1 MKTSYFA
8 QGTGFIAVTDKSP
21 KDFAGVLFIGKG
33 GLTLDSISE
42 QVFAPA
48 DVKALQPVPKD
59 GMPEDWLLA
68 FGYDKPA
75 KKPQPKPVKPVKPAP
90 EPEPD
95 IDWPI
100 FDEAAELVTLVPI
113 RRSRPTPRPAVEA
126 PHHGRDA
133 WVHLGYLIGFIIMA
147 VYFYFR

>member
-48 DVKALQPVPKD
+48 DVKKLQPVPKD
-59 GMPEDWLLA
+59 GMPDEWLLA

-75 KKPQPKPVKPVKPAP
+75 KKPEPKPPAKPKVEYPEFPVLDEEGENLVALLPLRRGWPRAQVAEKPNRGKDGWFVLGMILGA
-90 EPEPD
+90 
-95 IDWPI
+95 I
-100 FDEAAELVTLVPI
+100 LLG
-113 RRSRPTPRPAVEA
+113 AVLY
-126 PHHGRDA
+126 GCRQ
-133 WVHLGYLIGFIIMA
+133 
-147 VYFYFR
+147 